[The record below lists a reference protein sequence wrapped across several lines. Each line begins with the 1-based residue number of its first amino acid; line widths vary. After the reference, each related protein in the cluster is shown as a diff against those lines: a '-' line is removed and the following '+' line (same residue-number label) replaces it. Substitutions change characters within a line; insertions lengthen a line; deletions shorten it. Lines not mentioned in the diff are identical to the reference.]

1 MDADFGRPARD
12 GAPAWVCL
20 ESLRGELAARWRAVA
35 SEYAGPGASLQLRC
49 ALEAAVIAP
58 LARPGGAADEE
69 AAQYQARR
77 LAKLYFPL
85 PRLSQAWTDL
95 RLWIRLALRARQMPR
110 SGQLL
115 AALER
120 RDERR
125 LLAATRA
132 YDAVQR
138 GAFAALLAA
147 MEAEH
152 AARDGND
159 LFQRLLGCAVEAF
172 HARWAGILLCQPGG
186 RLRHH
191 AWFGVPPRT
200 AALAMEP
207 FDGGK
212 FFQACLRRPGLVL
225 DAANDPRLAHAGFRE
240 WEIKTIWAAPL
251 RLPAAPPAVPGGE
264 DHPRRNRSGAVIGVL
279 HVDFDRIYEYL
290 PQELDLLQALAGRS
304 ALAIERTRF
313 IGQLRQNQAQ
323 LQALSRKLWLAQ
335 EDERRRIQREL
346 HDESGQRLMALRLRL
361 ELVRRRLPP
370 GQGPRL
376 NAALREVDQTADG
389 IRRVMARLA
398 PAGLEHLDLVTVLR
412 RDLARLR
419 RQHGLRAEWRGNGA
433 ARALPA
439 AVQTV
444 LYRIA
449 QEALTNV
456 IKHAHATRV
465 RIGIQRL
472 GGQVE
477 LLIEDNG
484 VGLPER
490 LTAGSASAAAPDGE
504 AQLTAAGPAG
514 RRLGLAG
521 IRERLELANGGLE
534 LTPAGR
540 RGGLR
545 LRCWLPLDETG
556 AQPSGQL
563 GLEN

>member
-1 MDADFGRPARD
+1 MHGASARQA
-12 GAPAWVCL
+12 GESAPAWVCL
-20 ESLRGELAARWRAVA
+20 ENLRDELALLWRAVA
-35 SEYAGPGASLQLRC
+35 PDYAGPGASLQLRC
-49 ALEAAVIAP
+49 ALEAAVIEP

-95 RLWIRLALRARQMPR
+95 RLWIRLALEARRTPR
-110 SGQLL
+110 TVQLL

-125 LLAATRA
+125 LFAATRA
-132 YDAVQR
+132 YDAVQS

-159 LFQRLLGCAVEAF
+159 LMQRLLGCAVEAF
-172 HARWAGILLCQPGG
+172 HARWAGILLCQPDG

-191 AWFGVPPRT
+191 AWFGLPPRS
-200 AALAMEP
+200 LAETMEP

-225 DAANDPRLAHAGFRE
+225 DAANDPRLAHAGFRA
-240 WEIKTIWAAPL
+240 WDIKTIWAAPL
-251 RLPAAPPAVPGGE
+251 RLPAAPAALPGGA
-264 DHPRRNRSGAVIGVL
+264 DHLHQNGNGSAIGVL
-279 HVDFDRIYEYL
+279 HVDFDHIYEYL

-304 ALAIERTRF
+304 ALAIERTRL
-313 IGQLRQNQAQ
+313 IGQLRQNQKQ
-323 LQALSRKLWLAQ
+323 LHTFSRQLWLAQ

-361 ELVRRRLPP
+361 ELVRRRLPA
-370 GQGPRL
+370 GQTPPL
-376 NAALREVDQTADG
+376 NAALREVDETADG

-456 IKHAHATRV
+456 IKHARASRV
-465 RIGIQRL
+465 RVGIQRVRD
-472 GGQVE
+472 QVE
-477 LLIEDNG
+477 LLIEDDG
-484 VGLPER
+484 VGLP
-490 LTAGSASAAAPDGE
+490 APSPAVGPAADGASPAPDS
-504 AQLTAAGPAG
+504 AAG

-545 LRCWLPLDETG
+545 LRCWLPLDEN
-556 AQPSGQL
+556 AAPALAPASR
-563 GLEN
+563 EI

>member
-1 MDADFGRPARD
+1 MNAAFGPAARD

-20 ESLRGELAARWRAVA
+20 ESLRGELAEHWRAVA
-35 SEYAGPGASLQLRC
+35 SDYAGAGASLQLRC
-49 ALEAAVIAP
+49 ALEAAVIEP
-58 LARPGGAADEE
+58 LARPDGDADEE
-69 AAQYQARR
+69 TVQYQARR

-85 PRLSQAWTDL
+85 PRLSQAWADL
-95 RLWIRLALRARQMPR
+95 RLWIRLALEQRQMPR
-110 SGQLL
+110 SGPLL

-125 LLAATRA
+125 MIAATRA

-152 AARDGND
+152 AARDGGD

-172 HARWAGILLCQPGG
+172 HARWAGILLCQPDG

-191 AWFGVPPRT
+191 AWFGVPPR
-200 AALAMEP
+200 ALAQAMEP

-212 FFQACLRRPGLVL
+212 FFQTCLRRPGLLL
-225 DAANDPRLAHAGFRE
+225 DAANDPRLAHAGFRA

-251 RLPAAPPAVPGGE
+251 RLPAEHPAAGDNHSRRGGA
-264 DHPRRNRSGAVIGVL
+264 GAVIGVL

-304 ALAIERTRF
+304 ALAIERTRM
-313 IGQLRQNQAQ
+313 IGQLRQHQVQ
-323 LQALSRKLWLAQ
+323 LQTFSRRLWLAQ

-346 HDESGQRLMALRLRL
+346 HDESGQRLMALRLQL

-370 GQGPRL
+370 AQAPQL

-419 RQHGLRAEWRGNGA
+419 RQHGLRAEWRSNGE

-439 AVQTV
+439 AVQSV

-465 RIGIQRL
+465 RVGIQRVRD
-472 GGQVE
+472 QVE

-484 VGLPER
+484 VGMPQCLSTPPAS
-490 LTAGSASAAAPDGE
+490 TAAPHGDANSSAAAG
-504 AQLTAAGPAG
+504 AG

-534 LTPAGR
+534 LAPAGR
-540 RGGLR
+540 QGGLR
-545 LRCWLPLDETG
+545 LRCWLPLDETAAQSSG
-556 AQPSGQL
+556 AGA
-563 GLEN
+563 EN